1 MEDKRNILGNLGDD
15 KGPTFEEE
23 SNEFAGE
30 DVTVSIITNNS

>member
-1 MEDKRNILGNLGDD
+1 MENKKVTISNIGNPEN

-30 DVTVSIITNNS
+30 DVTVWTI